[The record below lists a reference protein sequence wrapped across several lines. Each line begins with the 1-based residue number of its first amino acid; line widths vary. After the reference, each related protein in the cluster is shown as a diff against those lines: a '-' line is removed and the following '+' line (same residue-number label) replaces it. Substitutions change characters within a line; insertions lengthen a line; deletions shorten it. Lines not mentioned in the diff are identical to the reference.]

1 MAKPATTLFAIFI
14 LLIPAANATPS
25 PSLQPTLEE
34 LERFLPIEEAP
45 SPSLGADSVEDLKFM
60 LPFLN
65 GECWSTIKD
74 VPGCAGEQPG
84 YGWVPVQSP
93 NNADDA
99 FPVWDP
105 EQDKF
110 KQDTSRPGSS
120 SGQPINLRRPIEA
133 VDLDD
138 NDEEEAPSQS
148 SRAHPEKRS
157 N

>member
-34 LERFLPIEEAP
+34 LERFLPIEEAS

-74 VPGCAGEQPG
+74 VPGCAGE
-84 YGWVPVQSP
+84 VLQSIFTFKLKIGP
-93 NNADDA
+93 NCCGVIQNIGDKCLQNLFGVLPFNPASLVC
-99 FPVWDP
+99 PPP
-105 EQDKF
+105 E
-110 KQDTSRPGSS
+110 
-120 SGQPINLRRPIEA
+120 N
-133 VDLDD
+133 
-138 NDEEEAPSQS
+138 
-148 SRAHPEKRS
+148 
-157 N
+157 